1 MVWKTCREFAKAG
14 AEEYGRTTFGSVQ
27 YRIFDYSGHVGED
40 FLCTVHSATEIIVS
54 LVMFSLPLMLVEG
67 FIPLF
72 LEAHARQ
79 KNVLLACKTD
89 DSDAHSEDHHHHKD
103 SHGHG
108 HHEGHFCM
116 DLLFG
121 HDHDDL
127 NSIISEVC
135 EKFVE
140 QSRILEQVQNN
151 ALLALQLYPE
161 GFDDL
166 REAVGMELK
175 NKKAQTKFGGG
186 VHKTLR
192 SFGRRQWR
200 PKSERKMTHD
210 RGTMWNRD
218 QKNGWPKMKAL
229 VAEFLDL
236 LRKLRRKG
244 GSGSGSEPSH
254 LSADDY
260 VAGLNLL
267 YRHRLPQSGCKL
279 PKKAKVAFLK
289 SLDRDSNGNIGSG
302 EFQKFLIDAPRNAN
316 RPSLLD
322 THDPTF

>member
-1 MVWKTCREFAKAG
+1 MWKTCRDFAKAG
-14 AEEYGRTTFGSVQ
+14 AEEYGRTALGGVQ
-27 YRIFDYSGHVGED
+27 YRIFDYAGNVGED
-40 FLCTVHSATEIIVS
+40 FICTTHSATEVIVS
-54 LVMFSLPLMLVEG
+54 SVMFTLPLCLVEML
-67 FIPLF
+67 IPLF
-72 LEAHARQ
+72 LGAHVRQ

-89 DSDAHSEDHHHHKD
+89 DSDAHHHGND

-121 HDHDDL
+121 HSHDNL

-166 REAVGMELK
+166 REALGMQLK
-175 NKKAQTKFGGG
+175 NKKTQEKYGGG
-186 VHKTLR
+186 VQKSLR
-192 SFGRRQWR
+192 SFARRRKWR
-200 PKSERKMTHD
+200 PESERKMTNSTS
-210 RGTMWNRD
+210 TMWKRD
-218 QKNGWPKMKAL
+218 QKNGWQKMKAL
-229 VAEFLDL
+229 VKEFLDL
-236 LRKLRRKG
+236 LRILRRKG
-244 GSGSGSEPSH
+244 GSGSGSEPLH

-267 YRHRLPQSGCKL
+267 YVHRLPESGCKL
-279 PKKAKVAFLK
+279 PKKAKVVFVK
-289 SLDRDSNGNIGSG
+289 SLDRDSKGNIGRE
-302 EFQKFLIDAPRNAN
+302 EFQKFLIQAPSNTN
-316 RPSLLD
+316 RPSLLG
-322 THDPTF
+322 THDHAF